1 MEFDFTYYK
10 TSTKDQLF
18 NLPAPT
24 GSSYARYY
32 VNAGEIQNKGVE
44 IVLNA
49 TPVMTKDFR
58 WKTGVNFATNKNEAI
73 KLVDELDRFMF
84 NGGESNNVWSYL
96 EVGGSFGDI
105 YGTTFVRDD
114 NGKIQYET

>member
-1 MEFDFTYYK
+1 M
-10 TSTKDQLF
+10 
-18 NLPAPT
+18 
-24 GSSYARYY
+24 
-32 VNAGEIQNKGVE
+32 E

-84 NGGESNNVWSYL
+84 NGGEVIMYGAIWKWAARS
-96 EVGGSFGDI
+96 GDI

-114 NGKIQYET
+114 KSRFSREERSGN